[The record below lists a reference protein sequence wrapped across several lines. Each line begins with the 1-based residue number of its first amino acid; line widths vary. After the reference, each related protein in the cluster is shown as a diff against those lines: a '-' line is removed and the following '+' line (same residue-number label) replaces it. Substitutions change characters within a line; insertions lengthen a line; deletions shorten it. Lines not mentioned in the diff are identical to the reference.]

1 MQEKGQATGK
11 QNTETNIKTQ
21 AISQPPTPPLPPA

>member
-1 MQEKGQATGK
+1 MREGGQGTGK
-11 QNTETNIKTQ
+11 QNTETNTKTQ